1 MKVPIRIWA
10 TVVATLVFVATAT
23 QRAAAWGDEGHE
35 VVALI
40 AQTYLTPAVRK
51 KVDALL
57 AADSDPLTAHTMPAA
72 ATWADKLRETNEHGA
87 RAKTGKW
94 HFVDIEIDSPDL
106 AQACFHHPQI
116 PQGIPASQGPAQD
129 CVVDKVE
136 EFTGEL
142 KDPETSPE
150 EQIVALKFVLH
161 LIGDVH
167 QPLHASDAHDRGGND
182 KRVSA
187 AGFKSGNLHRYWD
200 TRFVARLGPSPRT
213 IAGDLVAHISP
224 TDIQAW
230 SEGNV
235 ADWAME
241 SFQMARDDAYGQLPP
256 PTKRGSYRLTDEYV
270 EMATKDVAVQ
280 LAKAGVRLAL
290 VLNLALQ

>member
-1 MKVPIRIWA
+1 
-10 TVVATLVFVATAT
+10 
-23 QRAAAWGDEGHE
+23 
-35 VVALI
+35 
-40 AQTYLTPAVRK
+40 
-51 KVDALL
+51 
-57 AADSDPLTAHTMPAA
+57 
-72 ATWADKLRETNEHGA
+72 
-87 RAKTGKW
+87 
-94 HFVDIEIDSPDL
+94 
-106 AQACFHHPQI
+106 
-116 PQGIPASQGPAQD
+116 
-129 CVVDKVE
+129 
-136 EFTGEL
+136 L

-161 LIGDVH
+161 LIDDLH

-187 AGFKSGNLHRYWD
+187 AGIKSGNLHRYWD
-200 TRFVARLGPSPRT
+200 TRFVARLGPNPRT

-230 SEGNV
+230 SEGGV

-241 SFQMARDDAYGQLPP
+241 SFRMARDDAYGRLPT

-280 LAKAGVRLAL
+280 LAKAGVRLAA
-290 VLNLALQ
+290 VLNQALQ